1 MGGRCRAQCRE
12 SGGWSARGGMSLAT
26 ENNAAPI
33 DDDYV
38 GEYRA
43 LSALAVT
50 SLVLGV
56 CSLAAF
62 LDWTMALFPL
72 AGIVFGIGALV
83 RIRRNPEMLTGTAFA
98 RAGLALSILS
108 WAGGWSWLTYDYL
121 TEVPPGYERISYAN
135 LQADET
141 GTPVPASAQALDGKR
156 VFIKGYVYPGAQTQN
171 IRRFV
176 LVRDNGTCCFG
187 GSLPKLNDMI
197 DVTLADPLR
206 VNYSTGVFRVAGTF
220 RVQAADTPGLG
231 QVLYQLEADY
241 VK

>member
-1 MGGRCRAQCRE
+1 
-12 SGGWSARGGMSLAT
+12 MSLAT
-26 ENNAAPI
+26 ENNTAPI

-62 LDWTMALFPL
+62 LDWSMALFPL
-72 AGIVFGIGALV
+72 TGIIFGLLALV
-83 RIRRNPEMLTGTAFA
+83 RIRRNPDRLTGTAFA
-98 RAGLALSILS
+98 RVGLALSLLS
-108 WAGGWSWLTYDYL
+108 WAGGWGWLTYDYL
-121 TEVPPGYERISYAN
+121 TEVPPGYARISYAE
-135 LQADET
+135 LQANES
-141 GTPVPASAQALDGKR
+141 GTPVPTSAQALDGQK

-206 VNYSTGVFRVAGTF
+206 IEYSTGVFRVAGTF
-220 RVQAADTPGLG
+220 RVQQSESPGLG
-231 QVLYQLEADY
+231 QVLYSLDADY

>member
-1 MGGRCRAQCRE
+1 
-12 SGGWSARGGMSLAT
+12 MSLAT
-26 ENNAAPI
+26 HNNLAPV

-62 LDWTMALFPL
+62 LDWTLVLFPL
-72 AGIVFGIGALV
+72 AGIVFAASALV
-83 RIRRNPEMLTGTAFA
+83 RIRRNPDLLTGSVFA
-98 RAGLALSILS
+98 RVGLVLSVLGWAAG
-108 WAGGWSWLTYDYL
+108 WGWLTYDYL
-121 TEVPPGYERISYAN
+121 TEVPPGYARITYAE
-135 LQADET
+135 LQADDA
-141 GTPVPASAQALDGKR
+141 GNQVPATAQALDGKR
-156 VFIKGYVYPGAQTQN
+156 VFIKGYVYPGAQTQG

-187 GSLPKLNDMI
+187 GSLPKLNDML

-206 VNYSTGVFRVAGTF
+206 VTYSTGVFRVAGTF
-220 RVQAADTPGLG
+220 HVRKTESPGLG